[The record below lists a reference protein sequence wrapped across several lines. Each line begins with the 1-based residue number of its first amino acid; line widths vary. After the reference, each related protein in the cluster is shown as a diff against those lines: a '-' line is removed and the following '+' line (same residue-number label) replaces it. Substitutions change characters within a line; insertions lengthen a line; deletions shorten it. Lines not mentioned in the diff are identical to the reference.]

1 MPSMQRWGGGKG
13 AAMGK
18 RPTIQSVAE
27 RAGVSRGTV
36 DRVLNNRSYVKTE
49 IRERVLEAIRET
61 GYMTPREIHRQA
73 VEMEESF
80 PPLKLG
86 VLLPNWTDYFR
97 PEVLRGIAAAE
108 EELRAFSVEVVL
120 DECQTDEPGEA
131 VRLLDAMVGQGVQGI
146 ALCAINDLTLEAK
159 ASALA
164 DQGIPVVTF
173 NSDLPD
179 SRRVCFVGQNYNKSG
194 RIAAELVSKC
204 IPRRGQVLAMCGNL
218 EFNGHRRR
226 LDGFCER
233 MHELGFP
240 SSQIEIA
247 ETFNDY
253 HVTRRK
259 VADTLARIPGL
270 AAIYMANQSIA
281 GCAEAV
287 EAAGKR
293 GQVRVVV
300 HDLSEQTR
308 TLLANGGVDFTIS
321 QDFFRQGRLP
331 LLLLRELLHLGRVP
345 EPDQT
350 ATSISVI
357 CSQNMD

>member
-1 MPSMQRWGGGKG
+1 
-13 AAMGK
+13 MGK
-18 RPTIQSVAE
+18 RPTIQMVAE

-36 DRVLNNRSYVKTE
+36 DRVLNNRSYVREE
-49 IRERVLEAIRET
+49 IRERVLAAIAET
-61 GYMTPREIHRQA
+61 GYLSPRDVHRQT
-73 VEMEESF
+73 VRESGSF

-97 PEVLRGIAAAE
+97 PEVLRGIAAAR
-108 EELRAFSVEVVL
+108 EELEEFQVEVLL
-120 DECQTDEPGEA
+120 DECRTDEPDEA
-131 VRLLDAMVGQGVQGI
+131 VRRLDALTAQGAQGI
-146 ALCAINDLTLEAK
+146 ALCAINDLMLEAK
-159 ASALA
+159 ASSLA
-164 DQGIPVVTF
+164 DQGIPVITF

-179 SRRVCFVGQNYNKSG
+179 SRRVCFVGQNYNRSG

-226 LDGFCER
+226 LEGFCER
-233 MHELGFP
+233 MRELGF
-240 SSQIEIA
+240 SGSQIEIT

-259 VADTLARIPGL
+259 VAEVLARTPSL
-270 AAIYMANQSIA
+270 SAIYMANQSIA

-287 EAAGKR
+287 EAAGRK
-293 GQVRVVV
+293 GEVRVVV
-300 HDLSEQTR
+300 HDLSEKTR
-308 TLLANGGVDFTIS
+308 SLLSGGGVDFTIS
-321 QDFFRQGRLP
+321 QDFFRQGYLP
-331 LLLLRELLHLGRVP
+331 LKLLRELLHLGQVP

-350 ATSISVI
+350 STRISVI

>member
-1 MPSMQRWGGGKG
+1 
-13 AAMGK
+13 MGK
-18 RPTIQSVAE
+18 RPTIQTVAE

-36 DRVLNNRSYVKTE
+36 DRVLYNRSYVKEE
-49 IRERVLEAIRET
+49 IRERVLAAIAET
-61 GYMTPREIHRQA
+61 GYLSPRELHKQA
-73 VEMEESF
+73 VQETENF

-97 PEVLRGIAAAE
+97 PEVLRGIAAAQ
-108 EELRAFSVEVVL
+108 EELRAWQVEVLL
-120 DECQTDEPGEA
+120 DECRTDEPGEA
-131 VRLLDAMVGQGVQGI
+131 VQRLDALTAQGVQGI
-146 ALCAINDLTLEAK
+146 ALCAINDLMLEAK
-159 ASALA
+159 ASALT
-164 DQGIPVVTF
+164 DQGIPIITF

-204 IPRRGQVLAMCGNL
+204 IPRHGQVLAMCGNL

-226 LDGFCER
+226 LEGFCER
-233 MHELGFP
+233 MHELNFP
-240 SSQIEIA
+240 SSQIEIT

-259 VADTLARIPGL
+259 VAETLARTPGL
-270 AAIYMANQSIA
+270 SAIYMANQSIV

-287 EAAGKR
+287 EAAGRK
-293 GQVRVVV
+293 GDVRIIV
-300 HDLSEQTR
+300 HDLSDQAR
-308 TLLANGGVDFTIS
+308 ALLANGGIDFTIS
-321 QDFFRQGRLP
+321 QDFFRQGYLP
-331 LLLLRELLHLGRVP
+331 LKLLRELLHLGRRP
-345 EPDQT
+345 DPDQT

>member
-1 MPSMQRWGGGKG
+1 
-13 AAMGK
+13 MGK
-18 RPTIQSVAE
+18 RPTIQMIAE

-36 DRVLNNRSYVKTE
+36 DRVLNNRAYVKEE
-49 IRERVLEAIRET
+49 IRERVLAAIAET
-61 GYMTPREIHRQA
+61 GYMSPREAHRQS
-73 VEMEESF
+73 VQETKQF
-80 PPLKLG
+80 PPLRLG

-97 PEVLRGIAAAE
+97 PEVLRGIAAAR
-108 EELRAFSVEVVL
+108 EELSAYGVEVLL
-120 DECQTDEPGEA
+120 DECRTDEPGEA
-131 VRLLDAMVGQGVQGI
+131 VQRLDALTAQGAQGI

-173 NSDLPD
+173 NSDLPG

-204 IPRRGQVLAMCGNL
+204 IPRHGQVLAMCGNL
-218 EFNGHRRR
+218 DFDGHRRR
-226 LDGFCER
+226 LEGFCER

-240 SSQIEIA
+240 NSQIEIT
-247 ETFNDY
+247 ETYNDY

-259 VADTLARIPGL
+259 VTETLSHTPDL
-270 AAIYMANQSIA
+270 SAIYMANQSIV

-287 EAAGKR
+287 EAAGKK

-308 TLLANGGVDFTIS
+308 ALLAGGGVDFTIS
-321 QDFFRQGRLP
+321 QDFFRQGCLP
-331 LLLLRELLHLGRVP
+331 LKLLRELLHLGRIP

-357 CSQNMD
+357 CSQNTD